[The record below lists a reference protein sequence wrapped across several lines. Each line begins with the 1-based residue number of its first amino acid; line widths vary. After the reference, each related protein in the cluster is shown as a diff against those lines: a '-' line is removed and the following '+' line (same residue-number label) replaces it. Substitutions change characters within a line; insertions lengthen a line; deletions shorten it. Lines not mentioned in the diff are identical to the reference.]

1 MKPFH
6 HGLNKDCGPGASFKK
21 KKKNSSKPNTSVRP
35 NFVYGFGKEL
45 ILTSKDPKGKGL
57 LVSLSLGASSE
68 NQEVGLRERMTG
80 ESSRD
85 AGRVSVGAPGGV
97 LAAEAC
103 TKTRCSVSKKLPDF
117 DKDKFSSVDLDIEL
131 SHRVNTHVVS
141 ILAVMEAM
149 INDDMLASY

>member
-1 MKPFH
+1 M
-6 HGLNKDCGPGASFKK
+6 GLIRTVGLGLLLKK
-21 KKKNSSKPNTSVRP
+21 KKKTLRSPIP
-35 NFVYGFGKEL
+35 LLGQILFMGKEL

-103 TKTRCSVSKKLPDF
+103 TKTRCIVSKKLPDF

>member
-1 MKPFH
+1 M
-6 HGLNKDCGPGASFKK
+6 
-21 KKKNSSKPNTSVRP
+21 
-35 NFVYGFGKEL
+35 
-45 ILTSKDPKGKGL
+45 
-57 LVSLSLGASSE
+57 
-68 NQEVGLRERMTG
+68 
-80 ESSRD
+80 
-85 AGRVSVGAPGGV
+85 GAPGGV

-141 ILAVMEAM
+141 ILAVEAM